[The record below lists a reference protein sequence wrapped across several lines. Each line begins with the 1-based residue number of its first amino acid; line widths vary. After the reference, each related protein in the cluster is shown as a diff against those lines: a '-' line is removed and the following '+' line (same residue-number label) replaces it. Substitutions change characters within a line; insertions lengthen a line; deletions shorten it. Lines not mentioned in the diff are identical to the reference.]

1 MELSQGAIVAG
12 RYKLDRLLGKGGMG
26 EVWAATQTVTR
37 MPVALKF
44 LRDPSASADVRRRFL
59 REARAAC
66 AVRHPSVVR
75 IHDVLELAGG
85 EPVMVMELLV
95 GESLEQRL
103 RREGRMPLGDVASI
117 LLRVVSAVG
126 TAHELG
132 IVHRDLKP
140 DNIFLAEA
148 SGGLEIK
155 VVDFGIAKLTA
166 IEGDAAET
174 GGLTSTGAMLGTPF
188 YMSPE
193 QAFGERKI
201 DHRADIW
208 SLGII
213 LYRCL
218 TGVLP
223 THADNIGQIL
233 KIIMTNA
240 IPRIAEAMP
249 ELPADVASLVTRMLT
264 QDRDK
269 RPADLREVKAV
280 LERYAGVSVEAFGA
294 PAAEPADVAT
304 STSKPTSAAPLPET
318 AASRTAAPRTVGGV
332 SVVGAEPS
340 GAGRTWLAIGVGA
353 IAVVLGIAA
362 VFVRPSRPKEAI
374 VAPSAPPRP
383 EAPSVVASASA
394 TAGPAPTAPA
404 PAASATASA
413 SVTVPVAAP
422 VVSSTK
428 RPVRSA
434 ATAAATS
441 TGKPSMGG
449 VIEKPPF

>member
-1 MELSQGAIVAG
+1 MELAQGAVVAG
-12 RYKLDRLLGKGGMG
+12 HYRLDRLLGKGGMG
-26 EVWAATQTVTR
+26 EVWAATQTLTR

-44 LRDPSASADVRRRFL
+44 LRDPSASDDVKRRFL

-75 IHDVLELAGG
+75 IHDVLDLPGG

-103 RREGRMPLGDVASI
+103 RRERRMALPDVAAI

-126 TAHELG
+126 TAHQLG

-140 DNIFLAEA
+140 DNIFLAET
-148 SGGLEIK
+148 SDGLEVK

-166 IEGDAAET
+166 VEGDAAET

-201 DHRADIW
+201 DHRADLW

-240 IPRIAEAMP
+240 IPPIAEVMP
-249 ELPADVASLVTRMLT
+249 DLPADVASLVTRMLSL
-264 QDRDK
+264 DRGK
-269 RPADLREVKAV
+269 RPEDLREVKAV
-280 LERYAGVSVEAFGA
+280 LERHAGGSVGSAVEAFGA
-294 PAAEPADVAT
+294 PAAEATAEETGASIQEPA
-304 STSKPTSAAPLPET
+304 PQ
-318 AASRTAAPRTVGGV
+318 TAAPRTAAGV
-332 SVVGAEPS
+332 SVVGAPPAPPVAS
-340 GAGRTWLAIGVGA
+340 RTWLAVGIGA

-362 VFVRPSRPKEAI
+362 VFVRPAKPAEEI
-374 VAPSAPPRP
+374 VAPSA
-383 EAPSVVASASA
+383 APSADVIAVA
-394 TAGPAPTAPA
+394 P
-404 PAASATASA
+404 SATASTA
-413 SVTVPVAAP
+413 PSAPAPSVTASATVSAVAPTPSA
-422 VVSSTK
+422 K
-428 RPVRSA
+428 RPVRPV
-434 ATAAATS
+434 ATAAATATS
-441 TGKPSMGG
+441 RPSMGG